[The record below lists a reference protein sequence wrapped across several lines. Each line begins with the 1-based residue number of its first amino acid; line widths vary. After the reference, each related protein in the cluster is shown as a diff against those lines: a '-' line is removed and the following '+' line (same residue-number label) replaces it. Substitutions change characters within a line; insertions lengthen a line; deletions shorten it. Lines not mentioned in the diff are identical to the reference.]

1 MSGDAGFL
9 LVLALMLPATGIVA
23 MFAAPMRAPERLAFL
38 LYPPTLAAVVAIAV
52 IVGRSEAALSYTLGG
67 WSPPLGLMLR
77 ADGAGAALMVMSA
90 VIIGLVGLSALGA
103 FRTPEGT
110 SEARQ
115 PFAFWALL
123 LALWSALNLV
133 FLAQDLFTLFVAL
146 ELLTFAAVPMVCLNG
161 KADTLQAALRYL
173 LFALVGSAF
182 YLMGVAL
189 IYGAYGALDFAI
201 LRVVMR
207 EDAATALAVALM
219 IGGLMAKTAVFPVH
233 LWLPP
238 AHAGAPP
245 PASAVLSAL
254 VIKAPFFLIVRLWFD
269 LAPYHGAPAA
279 NLLAALGA
287 VSILSCSLLA
297 LRQVRLKLMIAYSTV
312 AQVGY
317 LFLMFPLATSDMP
330 WETLGWSGGLLQ
342 IVSHAFAKAAMFVA
356 AGLIAEALGHDRI
369 DDLAGAARAAPVSVF
384 AFALAGLSLMGL
396 PPSGGFNAKV
406 MLISGAVAT
415 EQWWIA
421 VVILAGG
428 ILAAGYVFRV
438 IGKAMADAGEGVA
451 ITPVPRSREAIP
463 LALALCALVIGF
475 VPLQP
480 FAYLAIGRSTGVMP

>member
-1 MSGDAGFL
+1 MSGGGFL
-9 LVLALMLPATGIVA
+9 LVLALMLPAAGILA
-23 MFAAPMRAPERLAFL
+23 MFALPMRAPERIAFL
-38 LYPPTLAAVVAIAV
+38 VYPPTLAVMVGIAIL
-52 IVGRSEAALSYTLGG
+52 VGRSGAAMSYALGG
-67 WSPPLGLMLR
+67 WLPPLGLMLR
-77 ADGAGAALMVMSA
+77 ADGAAAALMVMSA
-90 VIIGLVGLSALGA
+90 ILLGLVGLSACA
-103 FRTPEGT
+103 QFRTPDGQR
-110 SEARQ
+110 EARQ

-146 ELLTFAAVPMVCLNG
+146 ELLTFAAVPLVCLNG

-173 LFALVGSAF
+173 LFALIGSAF
-182 YLMGVAL
+182 YLIGVAL
-189 IYGAYGALDFAI
+189 LYGTYGRLDFAM
-201 LRVVMR
+201 LRAVVR
-207 EDAATALAVALM
+207 DDFATSAAIALM

-238 AHAGAPP
+238 AHAGAPA

-269 LAPYHGAPAA
+269 LLPAHGALAA
-279 NLLAALGA
+279 NMLAVLGA
-287 VSILSCSLLA
+287 ASILFCSVLA

-317 LFLMFPLATSDMP
+317 LFLMFPLAAGNAP
-330 WETLGWSGGLLQ
+330 FETLAWSGGLMQLA
-342 IVSHAFAKAAMFVA
+342 SHAFAKAAMFVA
-356 AGLIAEALGHDRI
+356 AGLIMEALGHDRI
-369 DDLAGAARAAPVSVF
+369 DDLAGAAKAAPVSVF

-406 MLISGAVAT
+406 MLINASVML

-421 VVILAGG
+421 ATILAGG

-438 IGKAMADAGEGVA
+438 VGRAMADAADGVA
-451 ITPVPRSREAIP
+451 LQRIPRSREAVP
-463 LALALCALVIGF
+463 LALALCALAIGF

-480 FAYLAIGRSTGVMP
+480 LAFLGIGRAAGITP